1 MLNIPSFIKK
11 IFKTDNERELDRLKS
26 LVIQINNHEASIK
39 KIKGDQFPNK
49 TLEFKDRIKK
59 GESLEKILPE
69 AFALVREAA
78 FRTLSERHFDVQ
90 LMGGVI
96 LHENK
101 ILTFTKPAPE
111 YIAFYKDA
119 IRSLEEKIQFKDILS
134 NFKEDQIED
143 ILDEIDHIRQDPDA
157 ELDQELMSLEDALS
171 ELKYRTANTNYMKT
185 VH

>member
-1 MLNIPSFIKK
+1 MSKQLIY
-11 IFKTDNERELDRLKS
+11 LK
-26 LVIQINNHEASIK
+26 LVS
-39 KIKGDQFPNK
+39 
-49 TLEFKDRIKK
+49 
-59 GESLEKILPE
+59 GE
-69 AFALVREAA
+69 
-78 FRTLSERHFDVQ
+78 D
-90 LMGGVI
+90 LMGFVEEIDNTHVRVTKPLRAMLIDNLRGSSSVRLEPWLI
-96 LHENK
+96 DNRIEDSCIYHETI
-101 ILTFTKPAPE
+101 ILTFTKPSPE

>member
-1 MLNIPSFIKK
+1 MTKQLIYLKLVSGEDLIGYV
-11 IFKTDNERELDRLKS
+11 EELDDTHVRITKPLRASLIDNLRGNSSVRLEPWLIVNRIDDS
-26 LVIQINNHEASIK
+26 CIIN
-39 KIKGDQFPNK
+39 
-49 TLEFKDRIKK
+49 
-59 GESLEKILPE
+59 
-69 AFALVREAA
+69 
-78 FRTLSERHFDVQ
+78 
-90 LMGGVI
+90 
-96 LHENK
+96 ENK
-101 ILTFTKPAPE
+101 IITFSKPAPE

>member
-1 MLNIPSFIKK
+1 MTKQLIY
-11 IFKTDNERELDRLKS
+11 LK
-26 LVIQINNHEASIK
+26 LVS
-39 KIKGDQFPNK
+39 
-49 TLEFKDRIKK
+49 
-59 GESLEKILPE
+59 GE
-69 AFALVREAA
+69 
-78 FRTLSERHFDVQ
+78 D
-90 LMGGVI
+90 LMGFVEEIDNTHVRVTKPLRAMLIDNLRGSSSVRLEPWLIVNRIEDSCI

-171 ELKYRTANTNYMKT
+171 EIKYRTANTNHMKT